1 MKKVLYAILAILM
14 LMTMA
19 SCSGN
24 AVEEAANAYFAE
36 GFSNPMISWEDLFA
50 KIDAGDAPYI
60 LSIRSAD
67 DYAAGHIDGAYLAS
81 WNGDLAEKVSLLPTD
96 QTVYVYCYSGQTA
109 GQTVGVLRMLG
120 VDAVSVKSGY
130 NVGATAVE
138 GYEAYVAEGAAPEMT
153 DAGAS
158 FDKDVLAFAQ
168 DYFAATADNANFK
181 ITAEDTY
188 AKMEAGEELQIVDIR
203 QADAYAEGHV
213 DGAVNIPFGAGMDF
227 SSLST
232 DSPTVVYCYS
242 GQTAGQTTAVLRA
255 LGYDAVSMHFGM
267 KGWTDAELPVVAE

>member
-1 MKKVLYAILAILM
+1 M
-14 LMTMA
+14 
-19 SCSGN
+19 
-24 AVEEAANAYFAE
+24 
-36 GFSNPMISWEDLFA
+36 
-50 KIDAGDAPYI
+50 
-60 LSIRSAD
+60 
-67 DYAAGHIDGAYLAS
+67 
-81 WNGDLAEKVSLLPTD
+81 
-96 QTVYVYCYSGQTA
+96 
-109 GQTVGVLRMLG
+109 
-120 VDAVSVKSGY
+120 KSGY
-130 NVGATAVE
+130 NVGATAIE

-242 GQTAGQTTAVLRA
+242 GQNRWSNHRSASRIGL
-255 LGYDAVSMHFGM
+255 
-267 KGWTDAELPVVAE
+267 